1 MPTKAKPKLYR
12 VLKPV
17 RNDKTGKYFAPGD
30 IVKAKDFTAKT
41 IAGWLVSD
49 PPVLKEA

>member
-1 MPTKAKPKLYR
+1 MAAKQKPMQYR

-30 IVKAKDFTAKT
+30 IVKVKDFKAKT
-41 IAGWLVSD
+41 IAGWLISD